1 MSMMHNVSR
10 AVHDR
15 VNPVVLKTMHCSC
28 EGPVNAL
35 AINRDTSLAVV
46 AGRNVFKIFS
56 IEDEKFEEKMNLR
69 VGRNVNLNFSASDVT
84 WNQNEDNILASAATN
99 GSVVLWDINRTSKSK
114 QDYVFTDHNRT
125 VNRVRFH
132 ENEVNL
138 LLSGSQDGSMKLFDV
153 RKRTV
158 STTFVS
164 GSSVRDVQFC
174 PSAFSYFHFAA
185 ADESGNIQ
193 IWDMRQPDRVQKQIT
208 AHSGPVFSI
217 DWHPED
223 RNWIGTAG
231 RDKSI
236 KVWDLQ
242 RNKLLYTIHT
252 VASVMRIRWRPQRR
266 FHIASS
272 SLLVDFSINI
282 WNIQRPYIPFASF
295 EEHKDVTTDIVWKK
309 EDPHMFYSCSKD
321 CTLYQHV
328 FKDAKRPADLVTPS
342 GIDMNLD
349 YMVSHAHGERTLSTD
364 KNSSG
369 KLSIFQKKPSRSDHF
384 TQAYSS
390 LHVYNCDKRETS
402 LSMDWF
408 RDSAQRYL
416 LKGFSLDKL
425 CEHNAQVAESQGRY
439 QVAQSWRML
448 MVMYS
453 QSLYTDPQ
461 FRTLSMV
468 SNSSDKPETD
478 KGKKDSQK
486 IDHQDLDNN
495 DVTSGGSDEDSD
507 KEIIK
512 ENLSSIARGQ
522 ASTEWDIL
530 FDGDQL
536 TYDSLGD
543 IDKGL
548 QELTLP
554 NEAFV
559 PRHEIKEH
567 PNPLDSMANG
577 HDSPASANESEG
589 NVQSLQHSSR
599 SNVDEE
605 VLVTFSNDMNVPNI
619 GFSNHVVDMMYFYAE
634 QGDVQTPVCMLLV
647 LGPKNRPDI
656 DIATQENWFMS
667 YIDLLGRFKLWTV
680 SNVII
685 KMSYLPQ
692 ISMMNQQST
701 RIPLHCS
708 MCNKVLSRVGWLC
721 DRCKVVINTCA
732 LCHHPVKGQF
742 LWCQGCSHGGHLQH
756 MANWFSTRKFCPAGC
771 GHMCEFT

>member
-15 VNPVVLKTMHCSC
+15 VNPAVVKTMYCNC
-28 EGPVNAL
+28 EGAVNAL
-35 AINRDTSLAVV
+35 AINRDSSLAVV
-46 AGRNVFKIFS
+46 AGRNVFKIFG
-56 IEDEKFEEKMNLR
+56 IEDERFEEKMNLR

-84 WNQNEDNILASAATN
+84 WNQNDDNILASAATN
-99 GSVVLWDINRTSKSK
+99 GSVVVWDINRTTKSK

-158 STTFVS
+158 TTTFVS

-174 PSAFSYFHFAA
+174 PSVFSYFHFAA
-185 ADESGNIQ
+185 ADENGNIQ

-266 FHIASS
+266 YHIASS

-328 FKDAKRPADLVTPS
+328 FKDAKRPADHVTPS

-349 YMVSHAHGERTLSTD
+349 YTVSHAHGERTLSTD
-364 KNSSG
+364 KHSSG
-369 KLSIFQKKPSRSDHF
+369 KLSIFHKKPSRSDHF
-384 TQAYSS
+384 TQAYST
-390 LHVYNCDKRETS
+390 LHVHNCNKHETS

-425 CEHNAQVAESQGRY
+425 CEQNAQVAESQGRY

-448 MVMYS
+448 MVLYS
-453 QSLYTDPQ
+453 QSLYTAPQ
-461 FRTLSMV
+461 FRTLSMG
-468 SNSSDKPETD
+468 SNSSEKTDAD
-478 KGKKDSQK
+478 KGKKDAQK
-486 IDHQDLDNN
+486 SDHQDSGNN
-495 DVTSGGSDEDSD
+495 EITSGSDDDSD

-522 ASTEWDIL
+522 PSTEWDIL
-530 FDGDQL
+530 FDQDQL

-543 IDKGL
+543 FDKGL

-567 PNPLDSMANG
+567 PNPLDSMPNG
-577 HDSPASANESEG
+577 HDSPTSANESEG
-589 NVQSLQHSSR
+589 NMQNLQHSSR

-605 VLVTFSNDMNVPNI
+605 VLVTFSNDMNVPNL
-619 GFSNHVVDMMYFYAE
+619 GFSNHVVDMLYFYAE

-647 LGPKNRPDI
+647 LGQKNRPQI

-667 YIDLLGRFKLWTV
+667 YIDLLGRFKLWTI
-680 SNVII
+680 SNDVI

-708 MCNKVLSRVGWLC
+708 TCNKVLSRVGWLC
-721 DRCKVVINTCA
+721 DRCKTVINTCA
-732 LCHHPVKGQF
+732 LCHHPVKGQY

-756 MANWFSTRKFCPAGC
+756 MSDWFSSRKFCPAGC